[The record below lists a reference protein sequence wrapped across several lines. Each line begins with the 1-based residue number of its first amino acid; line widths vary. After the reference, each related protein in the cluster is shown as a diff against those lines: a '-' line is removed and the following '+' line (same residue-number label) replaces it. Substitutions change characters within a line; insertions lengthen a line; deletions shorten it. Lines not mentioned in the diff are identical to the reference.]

1 MIKPLARL
9 LLCALVLGASPMT
22 RACGYDMAWDNPF
35 QLSWPGS
42 LDIAMATS
50 AAISTDRL
58 SPIPAIMGKEGFSR
72 SYQWLNQLK
81 GSLKDGQL
89 PGNVS
94 ILLVDSGL
102 WSRVRGKESLLLQTH
117 TEGPVRQDRIM
128 LTSEAGIN
136 ALLSGQL
143 SAAQATELGLLVIQ
157 DDLDDAFL
165 KHLNKALALH
175 NS

>member
-1 MIKPLARL
+1 MNRLAVRL
-9 LLCALVLGASPMT
+9 LLCTMATGPLPVAM
-22 RACGYDMAWDNPF
+22 ACGYDAIYPNPF
-35 QLSWPGS
+35 EQSWPGS
-42 LDIAMATS
+42 LDVAMATA
-50 AAISTDRL
+50 AAISDRKL
-58 SPIPAIMGKEGFSR
+58 DPVPKITGPDGFSR

-117 TEGPVRQDRIM
+117 TEGPARQDRIM

-143 SAAQATELGLLVIQ
+143 SASQATELGLLVIT
-157 DDLDDAFL
+157 DDPDNAFL
-165 KHLNKALALH
+165 KTLNRALTQQG
-175 NS
+175 S

>member
-1 MIKPLARL
+1 MNRLAIRL
-9 LLCALVLGASPMT
+9 LLCTLATGPLPVAM
-22 RACGYDMAWDNPF
+22 ACGYDAIYPNPF
-35 QLSWPGS
+35 EQRWPGS
-42 LDIAMATS
+42 LDVAMATA
-50 AAISTDRL
+50 AAISDRNL
-58 SPIPAIMGKEGFSR
+58 DPVPKITGPDGFSR

-81 GSLKDGQL
+81 GSLKGGQL

-157 DDLDDAFL
+157 DDPDDAFL
-165 KHLNKALALH
+165 KHLNNALALH

>member
-1 MIKPLARL
+1 MNRLAIRL
-9 LLCALVLGASPMT
+9 LLCTLVTGPLPVAM
-22 RACGYDMAWDNPF
+22 ACGYDAIYPNPF
-35 QLSWPGS
+35 EQHWPGS
-42 LDIAMATS
+42 LDVAMATA
-50 AAISTDRL
+50 AAISDRKL
-58 SPIPAIMGKEGFSR
+58 DPVPKITGPDGFSR

-81 GSLKDGQL
+81 GSLKDGEL

-136 ALLSGQL
+136 ALLSDQL
-143 SAAQATELGLLVIQ
+143 SASQATELGLLVI
-157 DDLDDAFL
+157 
-165 KHLNKALALH
+165 
-175 NS
+175 

>member
-1 MIKPLARL
+1 MSKLAVRL
-9 LLCALVLGASPMT
+9 LLCAMATGPLPLAM
-22 RACGYDMAWDNPF
+22 ACGYDAIYPNPF
-35 QLSWPGS
+35 EQSWPGS
-42 LDIAMATS
+42 LDVAMATA
-50 AAISTDRL
+50 AAISDRKL
-58 SPIPAIMGKEGFSR
+58 DPVPKITGPDGFSR

-117 TEGPVRQDRIM
+117 TEGPARQDRIM

-143 SAAQATELGLLVIQ
+143 SASQATELGLLVIQ
-157 DDLDDAFL
+157 DDPDDAFL
-165 KHLNKALALH
+165 KRLNKALALH
-175 NS
+175 SS

>member
-1 MIKPLARL
+1 MNRLAIRL
-9 LLCALVLGASPMT
+9 LLCTLATGPLPVAM
-22 RACGYDMAWDNPF
+22 ACGYDAIYPNPF
-35 QLSWPGS
+35 EQRWLGS
-42 LDIAMATS
+42 LDVAMATA
-50 AAISTDRL
+50 AAISDRKL
-58 SPIPAIMGKEGFSR
+58 DPVPKITGPDGFSR

-81 GSLKDGQL
+81 GSLKDGEL

-117 TEGPVRQDRIM
+117 TEGPARQDRIM

-157 DDLDDAFL
+157 DDPDDAFL
-165 KHLNKALALH
+165 KHLNNALALH

>member
-1 MIKPLARL
+1 VA
-9 LLCALVLGASPMT
+9 
-22 RACGYDMAWDNPF
+22 RACGYDAIYPNPF
-35 QLSWPGS
+35 EQSWPGS
-42 LDIAMATS
+42 LDVAIATA
-50 AAISTDRL
+50 AAISSQALAPVPKIT
-58 SPIPAIMGKEGFSR
+58 GQEGFSR

-81 GSLKDGQL
+81 GTLKGGQL

-117 TEGPVRQDRIM
+117 TEGPASQDRIM

-143 SAAQATELGLLVIQ
+143 SASQATELGLLVIS
-157 DDLDDAFL
+157 DDPDDALL
-165 KHLNKALALH
+165 KSLNKALTLQG
-175 NS
+175 S

>member
-1 MIKPLARL
+1 
-9 LLCALVLGASPMT
+9 
-22 RACGYDMAWDNPF
+22 
-35 QLSWPGS
+35 
-42 LDIAMATS
+42 MATA
-50 AAISTDRL
+50 AAISDRKL
-58 SPIPAIMGKEGFSR
+58 DPVPKITGPNGFSR

-102 WSRVRGKESLLLQTH
+102 WSRVRGKEALLLQTH
-117 TEGPVRQDRIM
+117 TEGPARQDRIM

-143 SAAQATELGLLVIQ
+143 SASQATELGLLVIQ
-157 DDLDDAFL
+157 DDPDDAFL
-165 KHLNKALALH
+165 KRLNKALALH
-175 NS
+175 SS